1 MIANSALA
9 GLLRLQPGDPQAVES
24 QLRSGVL
31 KPDAIAVGAG
41 LAARL
46 KERGYAVAPFNAAMR
61 ALDDEARLKFQ
72 NARAEAFD
80 TLRTLLLTGEVA
92 LPYSE
97 ELEEELRTC
106 SAFTNSAGK
115 LQILSKREW
124 SELLHPRRS
133 PDRLDA
139 VVTSRSGR

>member
-1 MIANSALA
+1 M
-9 GLLRLQPGDPQAVES
+9 
-24 QLRSGVL
+24 
-31 KPDAIAVGAG
+31 
-41 LAARL
+41 
-46 KERGYAVAPFNAAMR
+46 VAPFNAAMR
-61 ALDDEARLKFQ
+61 ASDDEARLKFQ

-124 SELLHPRRS
+124 SELRTRRRS

-139 VVTSRSGR
+139 VVIAVGTVTPLTFDVPVSGWAP